1 MQDFLFSA
9 VAFIVALGVL
19 VTIHEFGHY
28 WVARKVGVKVLR
40 FSVGFGSAL
49 WKRVAGADKTE
60 YVIAAIPLGGYV
72 KMLDER
78 EGDVDPAE
86 VSRAFNRQSVWARI
100 AIVLAGPVANLILAV
115 LVYWVVYLIG
125 IAGIAPM
132 VGDPVEDSPVAQA
145 GFLPADR
152 IVAVEGTATGSW
164 DAVRVAVLD
173 NMLDKRDEVTFEVQT
188 ESGASTSRVLAL
200 DHKALLASQG
210 DVIANLGFQQ
220 WWPSVDPII
229 GGIQPDGA
237 AAAAGLQIGDLI
249 VSTNDEPVPSWRDW
263 VGMIRSNP
271 GQTLQLGI
279 ERDGVI
285 QTIELTP
292 GVRAMDDGSEI
303 GFIGAWETQSQ
314 SLIDE
319 KVRIVERYSAG
330 DALQRAFVRTWEM
343 MSLTVQMIG
352 KLIMGQAAVENI
364 SGPISIA
371 QFAGQS
377 ASVGI
382 DHYLSFLALISISL
396 GVLNLLPIPMLDGG
410 HLLYY
415 FTEVVTGKPVS
426 ERIQLYGQ
434 QLGLLLLAGL
444 MTLAFYNDIVR
455 IIS

>member
-49 WKRVAGADKTE
+49 WKKVAGEDKTE

-78 EGDVDPAE
+78 EGDVDEAE
-86 VSRAFNRQSVWARI
+86 LSRAFNRQSVWARI

-132 VGDPVEDSPVAQA
+132 VGNPVKESAVAQA

-152 IVAVEGTATGSW
+152 IVAVGDSKTGSW
-164 DAVRVAVLD
+164 DTVRVAVLD
-173 NMLDKRDEVTFEVQT
+173 QMLDKSEEVAFEVETQ
-188 ESGASTSRVLAL
+188 SGETTTRTLKL

-220 WWPSVDPII
+220 WWPDVDPVL
-229 GGIQPDGA
+229 GGVQPDGA
-237 AAAAGLQIGDLI
+237 AAAAGLQIGDII
-249 VSTNDEPVPSWRDW
+249 VSTDGQPVPTWRDW
-263 VGMIRSNP
+263 VGMIRSSP
-271 GQTLQLGI
+271 GVALELQIERNGALQTL
-279 ERDGVI
+279 
-285 QTIELTP
+285 ELTP
-292 GVRAMDDGSEI
+292 GSRDLGDGEPV
-303 GFIGAWETQSQ
+303 GFIGAWETLSQ
-314 SLIDE
+314 SVIDD
-319 KVRIVERYSAG
+319 KVRIVERYSVG
-330 DALQRAFVRTWEM
+330 DALHRAFVRTWEM

-352 KLIMGQAAVENI
+352 KLVMGQASVENI

-410 HLLYY
+410 HLMYY

>member
-1 MQDFLFSA
+1 MQDFLFSL
-9 VAFIVALGVL
+9 VAFIVALGIL

-28 WVARKVGVKVLR
+28 WVARKMGVKVLR

-49 WKRVAGADKTE
+49 WKKVAGADATE

-78 EGDVDPAE
+78 EGDVDESE
-86 VSRAFNRQSVWARI
+86 VHRAFNRQSVWARI
-100 AIVLAGPVANLILAV
+100 AIVLAGPVANLLLAV
-115 LVYWVVYLIG
+115 VVYWAVYLIG
-125 IAGIAPM
+125 IAGIAPI
-132 VGDPVEDSPVAQA
+132 VGEPVAGSVVESA
-145 GFLPADR
+145 GFKSADR
-152 IVAVEGTATGSW
+152 IVSVGDTDTGSW
-164 DAVRVAVLD
+164 DTVRVAVLD
-173 NMLDKRDEVTFEVQT
+173 EMLDKQDHVLFGVET
-188 ESGASTSRVLAL
+188 ETGEFATRQLAL

-220 WWPSVDPII
+220 WWPDVDAVI
-229 GGIQPDGA
+229 GGLQPDGA
-237 AAAAGLQIGDLI
+237 AASSGLLIGDQILASNG
-249 VSTNDEPVPSWRDW
+249 VAVESWRNW
-263 VGMIRSNP
+263 VEVIRANP
-271 GQTLQLGI
+271 GVTLELDILRDNNRQSLQL
-279 ERDGVI
+279 
-285 QTIELTP
+285 TP
-292 GVRAMDDGSEI
+292 AAKTMGDVEI
-303 GFIGAWETQSQ
+303 GFIGAWETQSAAV
-314 SLIDE
+314 IDQ
-319 KVRIVERYSAG
+319 KVRITERYG
-330 DALQRAFVRTWEM
+330 FVDALKRAFVRTWEM

-352 KLIMGQAAVENI
+352 KLVLGQASVENI

-377 ASVGI
+377 ASVGL

-415 FTEVVTGKPVS
+415 FCEVVTGKPVS
-426 ERIQLYGQ
+426 ERLQLYGQ